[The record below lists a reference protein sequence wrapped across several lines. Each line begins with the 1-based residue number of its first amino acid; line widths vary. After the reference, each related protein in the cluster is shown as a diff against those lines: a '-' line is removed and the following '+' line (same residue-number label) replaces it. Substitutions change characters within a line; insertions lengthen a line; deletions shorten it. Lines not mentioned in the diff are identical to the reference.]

1 MARKSKSNKSKDVY
15 ERIEDKLQ
23 SIKETEE
30 LLAQLNNELQ
40 ELYTERDKLQMSQLF
55 EAMKTKGLDI
65 EEALRLLHTS
75 CSNEQDNDQDN
86 TQDKSKKRNKKET
99 IEEVKEEINTVEE

>member
-1 MARKSKSNKSKDVY
+1 MARPTRKSVY

-23 SIKETEE
+23 NIKETEE

-40 ELYTERDKLQMSQLF
+40 ELYTERDNLQMTQLF

-65 EEALRLLHTS
+65 DEALKLLQTHGS
-75 CSNEQDNDQDN
+75 SGQDNDQDN
-86 TQDKSKKRNKKET
+86 EQDKPKKRNKKVT
-99 IEEVKEEINTVEE
+99 ANEEINTLEE